1 MTAVRL
7 YDFLSCAGPRS
18 SHQRQRFST
27 SHVVFYTWV
36 CLQRPIHRPHP
47 AERARCCIDRYRLVL
62 IGTSIIFFECL
73 TKVCSSFS
81 PFEIAPTNEGIEPSN
96 IRLSPMRDSA
106 RFLHTAPNKRRKTTA
121 HHLTTRKPSKK
132 SLVHEKI
139 NKWMIVHVRM
149 WVHHNWVWVSL
160 HWQNPVTSQI
170 FSSLLPPVKG
180 KLHSKIISSD
190 LIRFLSVESNGEG
203 PRSKFEQDHG
213 QTDGKK
219 VARASVCDVSSCHL
233 AIM

>member
-1 MTAVRL
+1 MNRTKAAWSSITVGLYVCGKTTERGSLSHSFSCTLELFSFSKKMNLDMTAVRL

-106 RFLHTAPNKRRKTTA
+106 RFLHTAPIREG
-121 HHLTTRKPSKK
+121 KPPRTI
-132 SLVHEKI
+132 SL
-139 NKWMIVHVRM
+139 
-149 WVHHNWVWVSL
+149 
-160 HWQNPVTSQI
+160 
-170 FSSLLPPVKG
+170 
-180 KLHSKIISSD
+180 
-190 LIRFLSVESNGEG
+190 
-203 PRSKFEQDHG
+203 
-213 QTDGKK
+213 
-219 VARASVCDVSSCHL
+219 RASLQKNHL
-233 AIM
+233 CMKK